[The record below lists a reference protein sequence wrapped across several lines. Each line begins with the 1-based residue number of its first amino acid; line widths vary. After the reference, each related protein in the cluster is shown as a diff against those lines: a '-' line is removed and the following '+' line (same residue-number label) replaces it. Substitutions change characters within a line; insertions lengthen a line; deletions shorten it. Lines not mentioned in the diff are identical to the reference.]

1 MKGHRRKVLP
11 LVPLMHQPEAIG
23 VSPLDFVVHR
33 CGGHQ
38 QPHNFTK
45 SLM

>member
-23 VSPLDFVVHR
+23 ASPLDFVEHR
-33 CGGHQ
+33 CGG
-38 QPHNFTK
+38 PISNPICA
-45 SLM
+45 LYA